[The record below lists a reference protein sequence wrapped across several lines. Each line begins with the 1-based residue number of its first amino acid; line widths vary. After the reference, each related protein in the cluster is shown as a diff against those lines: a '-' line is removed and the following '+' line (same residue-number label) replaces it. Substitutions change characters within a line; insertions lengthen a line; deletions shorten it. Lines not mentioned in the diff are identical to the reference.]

1 MTSPF
6 KRIHLIVM
14 DSVGIGEGPDA
25 AAFNDEGSHT
35 LKHTL
40 EGFEQDLPNLEKLGL
55 GNIEDLPVVNKVTNP
70 QAFYTKMSEA
80 SVGKDT
86 MTGHWE
92 IMGLNI
98 MQPFKVYPEGF
109 PKELVDEIE
118 SMTGRKVVANI
129 PASGTA
135 IIDEWGE
142 HQMKTGDLIVYTSAD
157 PVLQIAAHEDVIP
170 LEELYDICEK
180 VRELTKDPKYL
191 IGRIIARPYV
201 GEPGNFTR
209 TSNRHDYALKPF
221 GKTVMNELKEAN
233 YDVIALGKINDIYD
247 GEGVTQAIRTKDN
260 MDGMDKLIETVQQDF
275 NGLSFLNLVDFDAQY
290 GHRRDK
296 PGYAQALK
304 DFDNRLPELFDNLKE
319 DDLVIITADH
329 GNDPTAD
336 GTDHTREY
344 IPVLMFSPKI
354 TDYHELAQDDTFS
367 SIGATIADN
376 FDVPLPE
383 YGRSYLTELGVEK

>member
-376 FDVPLPE
+376 FEVPLPE

>member
-1 MTSPF
+1 MTVPF
-6 KRIHLIVM
+6 QRVHLIVM

-25 AAFNDEGSHT
+25 KDFNDEGSHT

-40 EGFEQDLPNLEKLGL
+40 EGFDQKLPNLEKLGL
-55 GNIEDLPVVNKVTNP
+55 GNIAPLPVIDAVDHP
-70 QAFYTKMSEA
+70 LAYYTKLSEA

-109 PKELVDEIE
+109 PEELVQEIE
-118 SMTGRKVVANI
+118 QLSGRKVVANR
-129 PASGTA
+129 PASGTQ

-157 PVLQIAAHEDVIP
+157 PVLQIAAHEDVMP

-221 GKTVMNELKEAN
+221 GKTVMNTLKEN
-233 YDVIALGKINDIYD
+233 DYDVIAIGKINDIYD
-247 GEGVTQAIRTKDN
+247 GEGVTEAVRTKSN
-260 MDGMDKLIETVQQDF
+260 MDGMDQLMNIVNKDF
-275 NGLSFLNLVDFDAQY
+275 KGLSFLNLVDFDALY

-296 PGYAQALK
+296 PGYAQAIK
-304 DFDNRLPELFDNLKE
+304 EFDNRLPELMDALHE
-319 DDLVIITADH
+319 DDLLIITADH
-329 GNDPTAD
+329 GNDPTAP

-344 IPVLMFSPKI
+344 IPVIMYSPKFKGGQALEGD
-354 TDYHELAQDDTFS
+354 TTFS

-376 FDVPLPE
+376 FGVTLPE
-383 YGRSYLTELGVEK
+383 FGRSYLNELK

>member
-201 GEPGNFTR
+201 GGPGNFTR

>member
-25 AAFNDEGSHT
+25 AAFNDAGSHT

-55 GNIEDLPVVNKVTNP
+55 GNIEDLPVVNKVTKP

-221 GKTVMNELKEAN
+221 GKTVMNGLKEAN

-247 GEGVTQAIRTKDN
+247 GEGVTQAIRTKNN

-275 NGLSFLNLVDFDAQY
+275 NGLSFLNLVDFDAQF

-296 PGYAQALK
+296 PGYAQAIK
-304 DFDNRLPELFDNLKE
+304 DFDNRLPELIDNLKE

-376 FDVPLPE
+376 FGVPLPE

>member
-1 MTSPF
+1 MTVPF
-6 KRIHLIVM
+6 QRVHLIVM

-25 AAFNDEGSHT
+25 KDFNDEGSHT

-40 EGFEQDLPNLEKLGL
+40 EGFDQKLPNLEKLGL
-55 GNIEDLPVVNKVTNP
+55 GNIAPLPVIDAVDYP
-70 QAFYTKMSEA
+70 LAYYTKLSEA

-109 PKELVDEIE
+109 PEELVQEIE
-118 SMTGRKVVANI
+118 QLSGRKVVANR
-129 PASGTA
+129 PASGTQ

-221 GKTVMNELKEAN
+221 GKTVMNTLKEN
-233 YDVIALGKINDIYD
+233 DYDVIAIGKINDIYD
-247 GEGVTQAIRTKDN
+247 GEGVTEAVRTKSN
-260 MDGMDKLIETVQQDF
+260 MDGMDQLMNIVNKDF
-275 NGLSFLNLVDFDAQY
+275 KGLSFLNLVDFDALY

-296 PGYAQALK
+296 PGYAQAIK
-304 DFDNRLPELFDNLKE
+304 EFDNRLPELMDALHE
-319 DDLVIITADH
+319 DDLLIITADH
-329 GNDPTAD
+329 GNDPTAP

-344 IPVLMFSPKI
+344 IPVIMYSPKFKGGQALEGD
-354 TDYHELAQDDTFS
+354 TTFS

-376 FDVPLPE
+376 FGVTLPE
-383 YGRSYLTELGVEK
+383 FGRSYLNELK

>member
-1 MTSPF
+1 MTVPF
-6 KRIHLIVM
+6 QRVHLIVM

-25 AAFNDEGSHT
+25 KDFNDEGSHT

-40 EGFEQDLPNLEKLGL
+40 EGFDQKLPNLEKLGL
-55 GNIEDLPVVNKVTNP
+55 GNIAPLPVIDAVDHP
-70 QAFYTKMSEA
+70 LAYYTKLSEA

-109 PKELVDEIE
+109 PEELVQEIE
-118 SMTGRKVVANI
+118 QLSGRKVVANR
-129 PASGTA
+129 PASGTQ

-221 GKTVMNELKEAN
+221 GKTVMNTLKEN
-233 YDVIALGKINDIYD
+233 DYDVIAIGKINDIYD
-247 GEGVTQAIRTKDN
+247 GEGVTEAVRTKSN
-260 MDGMDKLIETVQQDF
+260 MDGMDQLMNIVNKDF
-275 NGLSFLNLVDFDAQY
+275 KGLSFLNLVDFDALY

-296 PGYAQALK
+296 PGYAQAIK
-304 DFDNRLPELFDNLKE
+304 EFDNRLPELMDALHE
-319 DDLVIITADH
+319 DDLLIITADH
-329 GNDPTAD
+329 GNDPTAP

-344 IPVLMFSPKI
+344 IPVIMYSPKFKGGQALEGD
-354 TDYHELAQDDTFS
+354 TTFS

-376 FDVPLPE
+376 FDVTLPE
-383 YGRSYLTELGVEK
+383 FGRSYLNELK

>member
-55 GNIEDLPVVNKVTNP
+55 GNIDDLPVVNKVTNP

-201 GEPGNFTR
+201 GGPGNFTR

-354 TDYHELAQDDTFS
+354 KDYHELAQDDTFS